1 MASKSKRMKTIEK
14 FIEEQKRVVYTIE
27 QAVETLQQCA
37 PVKFDQSITTSLKV
51 GIDPKK
57 SEQQVRGTVSLPH
70 GTGKTLKVVVIAKAD
85 KVPEALKAGAD
96 EAGADELIEKIKG
109 GWTDFDILIATPEMM
124 REVGKL
130 GKVLG
135 PRGLMPTPKAG
146 TVTPDVE
153 KAVKEMKGGKV
164 EFKMDK
170 SRVIQNVVGKL
181 SFSKEKVSE
190 NIRALLHAVVR
201 AKPASAKGVFMQ
213 SLYLASTMGPGLKVD
228 LQELNG

>member
-1 MASKSKRMKTIEK
+1 MKTIEK
-14 FIEEQKRVVYTIE
+14 FVDEQKRSIYTIE
-27 QAVETLQQCA
+27 QAVETLQKCA

-57 SEQQVRGTVSLPH
+57 SEQQVRGTVALPH
-70 GTGKTLKVVVIAKAD
+70 GTGKALKVVVVAKAD
-85 KVPEALKAGAD
+85 KVQEALKAGAD
-96 EAGADELIEKIKG
+96 EAGTEDLIEKIKE
-109 GWTDFDILIATPEMM
+109 GWTDFDALIATPEMM

-146 TVTPDVE
+146 TVTTDVE
-153 KAVKEMKGGKV
+153 KAVKEMKAGKV

-170 SRVIQNVVGKL
+170 SGVIQNVVGKL
-181 SFSKEKVSE
+181 SFSKEKLCE
-190 NIRALLHAVVR
+190 NIRALLQAVVR

-213 SLYLASTMGPGLKVD
+213 SLYLASTMGPGLKID